1 MMIRHW
7 MRIAWAFIKRDFL
20 LTISYKALFLSQI
33 SAVIFWAAIFY
44 YVGDVFK
51 GVSAAALGPY
61 KGNYFAFLLI
71 GVAFTDYLTVSLA
84 SFTNSIQESQLM
96 GTLEILLLSPCRY
109 STLLISS
116 SLWPSLFT
124 SLRFLLYLLFG
135 TLIFGLDIGNANP
148 LAAVVIML
156 LSILCFSSI
165 GIMVSSVT
173 LVFKRGVPVNY
184 LIGGVFSFL
193 GGVAFPSEVL
203 PPWLVRISS
212 YIPLTHSLTAMRRAL
227 LDGYGVTQLLPEIG
241 ALALFA
247 VVFIPIGLYL
257 VHLAVRRIKTVGNVS
272 HY

>member
-1 MMIRHW
+1 MIRRW
-7 MRIAWAFIKRDFL
+7 LRIAWAFTKRDYL

-33 SAVIFWAAIFY
+33 MGVVFWAAIFY
-44 YVGDVFK
+44 FVGDVFK
-51 GVSAAALGPY
+51 GVSTPALRPY
-61 KGNYFAFLLI
+61 KGNYFAFLII

-96 GTLEILLLSPCRY
+96 GTLEILLLSPCRF

-124 SLRFLLYLLFG
+124 SLRFLLYLVFG
-135 TLIFGLDIGNANP
+135 TFLFGLDIGNANP
-148 LAAVVIML
+148 LAAVVIMV
-156 LSILCFSSI
+156 LSIVCFSSI
-165 GIMVSSVT
+165 GIIVSSVT

-203 PPWLVRISS
+203 PPWLVKLSA
-212 YIPLTHSLTAMRRAL
+212 YIPLTHALTAMRRAL
-227 LDGYGVTQLLPEIG
+227 LDGDGVTQLLPEIG
-241 ALALFA
+241 ALLLFA
-247 VVFIPIGLYL
+247 AVFIPIGLYL
-257 VHLAVRRIKTVGNVS
+257 VHLAVRRIKTVGTVT